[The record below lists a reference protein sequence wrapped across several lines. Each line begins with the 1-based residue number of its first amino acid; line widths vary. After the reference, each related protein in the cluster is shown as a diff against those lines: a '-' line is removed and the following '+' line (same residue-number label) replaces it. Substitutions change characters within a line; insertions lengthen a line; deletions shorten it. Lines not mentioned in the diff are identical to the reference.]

1 MHVVKMDVT
10 FPFNEVKTMEI
21 KGKNDICRAKKI
33 AQQLIDTAN
42 RNEPGC
48 ESNTCLLA
56 YSILRDCGYQI
67 IKIVGEKDC
76 SQYES

>member
-1 MHVVKMDVT
+1 MHVVMMRVT
-10 FPFNEVKTMEI
+10 FPFNEVKRM
-21 KGKNDICRAKKI
+21 KKHGNNDICRAKKI

-42 RNEPGC
+42 LNERGC
-48 ESNTCLLA
+48 ESNTCLLV

-76 SQYES
+76 SQNEC